1 MDVLLDCFVV
11 GHVSL
16 EYVDANNGHAVQTLP
31 VPFKLA
37 RPDQLDPQSPL
48 LQVNHDLDVQR
59 NRAETSRVLKEA
71 ARLPDYNQ
79 ARELIRTHVANIRA
93 SVSAQDPLCQ
103 KLILDLE
110 SRYAN
115 QKEFNATITS
125 LYMQHGQE
133 RATYLSSRMCSANSY
148 TTFGQERFVKNFA
161 SRKKC

>member
-1 MDVLLDCFVV
+1 M
-11 GHVSL
+11 
-16 EYVDANNGHAVQTLP
+16 
-31 VPFKLA
+31 PFKLA

-59 NRAETSRVLKEA
+59 NRAETSRVLREA
-71 ARLPDYNQ
+71 ARLQDYDR
-79 ARELIRTHVANIRA
+79 ARELIQVHVAKIRA

-110 SRYAN
+110 NRYAD
-115 QKEFNATITS
+115 QDEFNATITN

-133 RATYLSSRMCSANSY
+133 RATYASSRMCSANVY
-148 TTFGQERFVKNFA
+148 TTIGQERFQKNYA